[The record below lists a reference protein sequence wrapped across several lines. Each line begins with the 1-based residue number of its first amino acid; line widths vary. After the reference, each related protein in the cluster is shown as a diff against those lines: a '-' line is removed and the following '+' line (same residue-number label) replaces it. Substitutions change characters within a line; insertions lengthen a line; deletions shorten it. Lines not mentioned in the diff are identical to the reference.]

1 MAEMTVGGIVLDET
15 VRVDLSELCQCCDV
29 TAEFVI
35 DLVDEG
41 ILQPEGSEPARWR
54 FRGIHITRVQRAVR
68 LTNDLRVN
76 LPGVALALELL
87 EELELLRRI
96 APRDR

>member
-1 MAEMTVGGIVLDET
+1 MQETTVGGIVLDET
-15 VRVDLSELCQCCDV
+15 VRVDLSELCRCCDV

-41 ILQPEGSEPARWR
+41 ILQPEGTEPAQWH
-54 FRGIHITRVQRAVR
+54 FRGVHITRVQRAVR
-68 LTNDLRVN
+68 LTQDLRVN

-87 EELELLRRI
+87 EEMEPLRRI
-96 APRDR
+96 AARGR